1 MDYKE
6 RCQNKR
12 ANKEKYWR
20 NCDPR
25 KDQLDRELR
34 DYDVPGVPGN
44 YEKVGRDKVDHPSKS
59 SLRALHTIKGA
70 SHMYCPEI
78 AYSFCMGWKRQYR
91 YYNRQVMHRHRK
103 KTRMPVHEGKYDIFP
118 LL

>member
-6 RCQNKR
+6 RSQKKWENNEKCRGR
-12 ANKEKYWR
+12 AR
-20 NCDPR
+20 IR
-25 KDQLDRELR
+25 KDELDSEL
-34 DYDVPGVPGN
+34 DVYDDPGN
-44 YEKVGRDKVDHPSKS
+44 YEKVGRKDVDHPSDS

-78 AYSFCMGWKRQYR
+78 AYSFCMGWKRQHR